1 MLDSLFEQFLLL
13 RTARIA
19 HGSVNGDAILV
30 DRTTSTVAL
39 LDFRNAS
46 SNAQVDR
53 LNRDLAGAVASTAL
67 AVGPERTAAAAV
79 RCLSTEVLLGSSNTF
94 AERARPSPR
103 PTPARQDR
111 PAERSSCARFCRGI
125 HRGAEV
131 GRTRRV
137 SVPTLI
143 LAIGTLV
150 GGWAL
155 IGTLI
160 NVTNSFDT
168 IVGRLG
174 VGGSDVLLRPTG
186 LRRFSGR
193 RSR

>member
-1 MLDSLFEQFLLL
+1 VVPHVLAASHAGSSRDALLWAGSQGSRLADTGPEAITDEMLDSLFEQFLLL

-94 AERARPSPR
+94 AEPARTQSS

-111 PAERSSCARFCRGI
+111 LLSEVRALASCRGI
-125 HRGAEV
+125 H
-131 GRTRRV
+131 
-137 SVPTLI
+137 
-143 LAIGTLV
+143 
-150 GGWAL
+150 
-155 IGTLI
+155 
-160 NVTNSFDT
+160 
-168 IVGRLG
+168 
-174 VGGSDVLLRPTG
+174 
-186 LRRFSGR
+186 
-193 RSR
+193 